1 MFRIKRKISPKVCI
15 ALLPIC
21 MSLAPLS
28 SRPVVGTAAL
38 CASIFLAVAFVPVF
52 RHREN
57 LVMFLLVWFCGIP
70 INILL
75 TKNILGFLEL
85 DSSVLN
91 SIMYGV
97 LIQMF
102 LFSTEEIFFGVITR
116 LCWRRQYKI
125 SFE

>member
-1 MFRIKRKISPKVCI
+1 MFRIRKKISPKVCI

-28 SRPVVGTAAL
+28 SRPIVGTAVL
-38 CASIFLAVAFVPVF
+38 CASIFLAVASVPIF

-57 LVMFLLVWFCGIP
+57 LAMFLLVWFCGIP

-75 TKNILGFLEL
+75 TNNILCLLEL
-85 DSSVLN
+85 GSSVLN

-97 LIQMF
+97 LILLL
-102 LFSTEEIFFGVITR
+102 LFSAEEIFFGVITR
-116 LCWRRQYKI
+116 LCWQRQYKI
-125 SFE
+125 SFQ

>member
-1 MFRIKRKISPKVCI
+1 MFRIRRKISPKACI

-28 SRPVVGTAAL
+28 SRPVVGTVAL
-38 CASIFLAVAFVPVF
+38 CASIFLAVALVPVF

-57 LVMFLLVWFCGIP
+57 LAMFLLVWFCGIP

-75 TKNILGFLEL
+75 TNNILCFLEL

-97 LIQMF
+97 LILLL
-102 LFSTEEIFFGVITR
+102 LFSPEEVFFGVITR
-116 LCWRRQYKI
+116 LCWQRQYKT